1 MRIYKVIW
9 FDDEHE
15 NFQPYKDEAIL
26 NNVQLI
32 GYSNSDEGIP
42 ELRNNYKEYDAVIL
56 DGLFFKVE
64 GQKGTDIDQTAF
76 GEVAKTLNE
85 LKAKGVI
92 LPWFIYSG
100 QPSFVKDKNDLLEV
114 LKDKTFA
121 NGKVFDKSKDED
133 FVELLKEIKLESDLN
148 PIRKIKVENPEA
160 FLPFDSGIIDKIY
173 EHLLIEVITAYQN
186 HDYRKMNLNI
196 QRDLLE
202 AIYKSLN
209 NPIPCIH
216 VSFFDNT
223 RNNKP
228 NLEWCTRFMEDRDT
242 NGHKLN
248 KAVPQSIKS
257 AFRKLKESTS
267 EYSHLS
273 EEVELKLPFLSNT
286 FLLMEILEWLPD
298 FIQTNYKNYI

>member
-1 MRIYKVIW
+1 MTKYKVIW

-15 NFQPYKDEAIL
+15 KFQAIKDQAIL
-26 NNVQLI
+26 EDIQLI
-32 GYSNSDEGIP
+32 GYSNSKEGIP
-42 ELRNNYKEYDAVIL
+42 ELKKNYKDYDAVIL
-56 DGLFFKVE
+56 DGLFFKVHD
-64 GQKGTDIDQTAF
+64 QKGTDIDQTAF
-76 GEVAKTLNE
+76 GEVAKVLNE
-85 LKAKGVI
+85 LRAKGI
-92 LPWFIYSG
+92 IMPWFIYSG

-121 NGKVFDKSKDED
+121 NGKVFDKNIDED
-133 FVELLKEIKLESDLN
+133 FVELLKEIKVASDLN

-160 FLPFDSGIIDKIY
+160 FLPFNLNIIDKSY
-173 EHLLIEVITAYQN
+173 ESILIEIINALQN
-186 HDYRKMNLNI
+186 QDYAKKNLNV

-202 AIYKSLN
+202 AIYKTLN

-216 VSFFDNT
+216 NSFFDST
-223 RNNKP
+223 KNNKP
-228 NLEWCTRFMEDRDT
+228 NLEWCTRFLEDREIK
-242 NGHKLN
+242 GHKLN

-273 EEVELKLPFLSNT
+273 EEAILKLPFLSNT

-298 FIQTNYKNYI
+298 FVQTNYKNYI